1 MGDNELDDAT
11 RGMRDNLW
19 TDSLWQTYQE
29 SIDIIVPDPD
39 SPDGP
44 GSRITRKLSIGMSVK
59 SDNRAPAKVLQ
70 YALSKALNSIME
82 EEKERWLDTHT
93 MKTVEFLLIRKL
105 TPKGQTQTVVSFDE
119 YSSSPQDM
127 KIKKAIYVT
136 AVEKWGANN
145 VRYCKV
151 VPVELK
157 IDVSIG

>member
-1 MGDNELDDAT
+1 
-11 RGMRDNLW
+11 
-19 TDSLWQTYQE
+19 
-29 SIDIIVPDPD
+29 
-39 SPDGP
+39 
-44 GSRITRKLSIGMSVK
+44 
-59 SDNRAPAKVLQ
+59 
-70 YALSKALNSIME
+70 
-82 EEKERWLDTHT
+82 
-93 MKTVEFLLIRKL
+93 
-105 TPKGQTQTVVSFDE
+105 VSFDE

>member
-93 MKTVEFLLIRKL
+93 MKEEISAIRRRK
-105 TPKGQTQTVVSFDE
+105 PEDGGEDKGAEPDQG
-119 YSSSPQDM
+119 
-127 KIKKAIYVT
+127 
-136 AVEKWGANN
+136 GANGGPPDSG
-145 VRYCKV
+145 
-151 VPVELK
+151 VPSDTKADAEGP
-157 IDVSIG
+157 DADGCEF